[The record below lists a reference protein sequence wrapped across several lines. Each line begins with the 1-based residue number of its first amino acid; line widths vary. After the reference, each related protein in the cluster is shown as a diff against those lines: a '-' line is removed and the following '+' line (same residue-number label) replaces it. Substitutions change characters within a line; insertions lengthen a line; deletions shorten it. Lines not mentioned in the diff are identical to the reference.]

1 MTQPSVILD
10 QGAEDNGFAGMLADL
25 MRQNMEQH
33 PDKARIFGWLKGSV
47 AITARDAE
55 VSLTL
60 FFNRGS
66 CVVFDGVVGKPDLQI
81 EADSEMILNLSNVP
95 LRFGLPD
102 LLKPAGQGLVKQL
115 LSRQLK
121 IQGLPFHALTLL
133 LLTNVL
139 SVA

>member
-1 MTQPSVILD
+1 MSEASIILD
-10 QGAEDNGFAGMLADL
+10 EGAQENGLAAMLADL
-25 MRQNMEQH
+25 MRQNLEQK
-33 PDKARIFGWLKGSV
+33 PEKAKAFAWLKGSV

-66 CVVFDGVVGKPDLQI
+66 CVIFDGVVGQPDLHV
-81 EADSEMILNLSNVP
+81 EANSDVILNLSNAP

-102 LLKPAGQGLVKQL
+102 PLSEESKDLVKKL
-115 LSRQLK
+115 LSREVV
-121 IQGLPFHALTLL
+121 IHGLAFHPLTLIL
-133 LLTNVL
+133 FTNVL